1 MGYFGSQLTQV
12 LRRLR
17 HSPMFTAITLI
28 TLAIGIGAN
37 TAIFSVID
45 GVLLKPLPYPHPEQ
59 LVSISNIAHGANLED
74 LQNAPSS
81 YFIYHDQNRTL
92 EDIGLYDHTTVNLTG
107 EAQPE
112 QVSSLVV
119 TSGTLPILG
128 IKPMLG
134 RWFSLVDDSPG
145 SPQTVMLTYGYWE
158 RRFGG
163 GSSILGRKIAIDGEP
178 REVIGVMPERFHF
191 LDEDDPPFI
200 LPFQLNRSTTFLGD
214 YSIGA
219 IARLKDRVSMT
230 EVHADLQR
238 LQPIILHSFPT
249 PPGFSFQVFEKLQI
263 EPKVQPLKHEVIG
276 DVGKALWVLMG
287 AIGIVLLIACANVAN
302 LLLVRTEGRRQE
314 IGIRA
319 ALGAGRGRLAG
330 DLLLESVMLGLV
342 GGVLGLGVA
351 HGALRI
357 LLGMATA
364 NLPRV
369 REIGIHTPALWFTLA
384 ISLFAS
390 LLVGCIPMLK
400 YGRTQLST
408 GLRQGGRTLSQSR
421 EQHHARNGLVITQVA
436 MAMVLLICSGLM
448 IRTFRALTK
457 VDPGFFEPS
466 RVQMFRF
473 FIAGADVKDPE
484 RVVRTQEEISR
495 RIAAIPGVSSV
506 GLASD
511 IPMAGGNGQQDP
523 IYAQDRPDSQQ
534 ETSTLRLF
542 KYVSPELL
550 HTLGIPLIAGRD
562 FTWSDI
568 YNKVPVALV
577 SENLAREY
585 WHDAS
590 SALGKRIRV
599 GSDGKDDEWREVVG
613 VVANVHDNGVNQDPP
628 PSAYWPIWMD
638 HFEGEPTRFQ
648 RGLSVAIR
656 SPRAGSESF
665 LKEVRQA
672 VWSVDANLPL
682 ADVHTLDY
690 YYKHSMARASFTLV
704 LLGVS
709 GAVGLLLGIVGLYSV
724 IAYSVVQ
731 RRKEI
736 GIRMA
741 LGAQRDTL
749 VRMFVRQGL
758 LLTGLGVV
766 CGLAAAAGLTRLMA
780 SLLFHVSFL
789 DPITYCAVTAM
800 LVGTAVL
807 ASYLPSRRAAMVDPV
822 ETMRAE

>member
-1 MGYFGSQLTQV
+1 
-12 LRRLR
+12 
-17 HSPMFTAITLI
+17 MFTAITLL

-59 LVSISNIAHGANLED
+59 LVSISNIARGANLEE
-74 LQNAPSS
+74 LRTAPSS

-92 EDIGLYDHTTVNLTG
+92 EDIGLYDHNTVNLTG
-107 EAQPE
+107 VAQPE
-112 QVSSLVV
+112 QVSALVV
-119 TSGTLPILG
+119 TDGTLPILG

-134 RWFSLVDDSPG
+134 RWFNRVDDSPG
-145 SPQTVMLTYGYWE
+145 SPETVMLTYGSWQ

-163 GSSILGRKIAIDGEP
+163 SSSILGRKITIDSEP
-178 REVIGVMPERFHF
+178 REVIGVMPEKFHF
-191 LDEDDPPFI
+191 LDEDDPTLI

-219 IARLKDRVSMT
+219 IARLKDRVSMM
-230 EVHADLQR
+230 EAHADLQR

-249 PPGFSFQVFEKLQI
+249 PPGFSLQMFEKLQL

-276 DVGKALWVLMG
+276 DIGNALWVLMG

-302 LLLVRTEGRRQE
+302 LLLVRAEGRRQE
-314 IGIRA
+314 LGIRA

-330 DLLLESVMLGLV
+330 DLLLESMMLGLL
-342 GGVLGLGVA
+342 GGAAGLGIA
-351 HGALRI
+351 YGALH
-357 LLGMATA
+357 LLLAMATA

-369 REIGIHTPALWFTLA
+369 REIGIHTPALLFTLA
-384 ISLFAS
+384 VSLFAS
-390 LLVGCIPMLK
+390 LMVGCIPMLK

-421 EQHHARNGLVITQVA
+421 QQHRARNGLVIIQVA
-436 MAMVLLICSGLM
+436 MALVLLICSGLM

-457 VDPGFFEPS
+457 VDPGFFEPP

-473 FIAGADVKDPE
+473 FISEADIKEPE

-495 RIAAIPGVSSV
+495 RIAAIPGVASV

-523 IYAQDRPDSQQ
+523 IYAQDRADSQQ
-534 ETSTLRLF
+534 ESSTLRLF
-542 KYVSPELL
+542 KYVSPEFLR
-550 HTLGIPLIAGRD
+550 TLGIPLIAGRN

-585 WHDAS
+585 WHDS
-590 SALGKRIRV
+590 SSPLGKRIRV
-599 GSDGKDDEWREVVG
+599 GSDGKNDDWREVIG
-613 VVANVHDNGVNQDPP
+613 VVANVHDNGVTQDPP
-628 PSAYWPIWMD
+628 PSVYWPIWMD
-638 HFEGEPTRFQ
+638 RFEGDPTRFQ
-648 RGLSVAIR
+648 RGLSVTIR
-656 SPRAGSESF
+656 SPRAGAESF
-665 LKEVRQA
+665 MKEVRQA

-682 ADVHTLDY
+682 ADVHTLGY
-690 YYKHSMARASFTLV
+690 FYKHSMARTSFTLV

-709 GAVGLLLGIVGLYSV
+709 GVVGLLLGIVGLYSV
-724 IAYSVVQ
+724 IAYSIAQ

-741 LGAQRDTL
+741 LGAQRSEL

-758 LLTGLGVV
+758 VLTAVGVV
-766 CGLAAAAGLTRLMA
+766 CGLVAAAGLTRLMS
-780 SLLFHVSFL
+780 SLLFHVSSL
-789 DPITYCAVTAM
+789 DPVTYCAVTAI
-800 LVGTAVL
+800 LIATAVL
-807 ASYLPSRRAAMVDPV
+807 ASYLPSRRAATVDPV
-822 ETMRAE
+822 ETLRAE

>member
-1 MGYFGSQLTQV
+1 MGSFGNQLRQI
-12 LRRLR
+12 LRRLAR
-17 HSPMFTAITLI
+17 SPMFTAITLI

-45 GVLLKPLPYPHPEQ
+45 GVLLKPLPYATPER
-59 LVSISNIAHGANLED
+59 LVSISHIARGANLEE
-74 LQNAPSS
+74 LRTAPSS
-81 YFIYHDQNRTL
+81 YFIYRDQSRTL
-92 EDIGLYDHTTVNLTG
+92 EDIGLYDHSTVNLTG
-107 EAQPE
+107 VAQPE
-112 QVSSLVV
+112 QVSALVV
-119 TSGTLPILG
+119 TDGTLPLLG

-134 RWFSLVDDSPG
+134 RWFNRVDDSPG
-145 SPQTVMLTYGYWE
+145 SPETVMLTYGYWQ

-163 GSSILGRKIAIDGEP
+163 SSSILGRKITIDGVA
-178 REVIGVMPERFHF
+178 REVIGVMPEKFHF
-191 LDEDDPPFI
+191 LDQDDPPLI

-238 LQPIILHSFPT
+238 LQPIILHSFPA
-249 PPGFSFQVFEKLQI
+249 PPGFGLQLFEKLKI

-276 DVGKALWVLMG
+276 DVGNALWVLMG

-302 LLLVRTEGRRQE
+302 LLLVRAEGRRQE
-314 IGIRA
+314 LGIRA

-330 DLLLESVMLGLV
+330 DLLLESVILGLL
-342 GGVLGLGVA
+342 GGIFGLAGA
-351 HGALRI
+351 YGALRV

-369 REIGIHTPALWFTLA
+369 REIGIHTPALLFTLA

-390 LLVGCIPMLK
+390 LLVGCIPMFK

-421 EQHHARNGLVITQVA
+421 QQHRARNVLVIIQVA
-436 MAMVLLICSGLM
+436 MALVLLICSGLM

-466 RVQMFRF
+466 QVQTFRF
-473 FIAGADVKDPE
+473 FISQADVAEPE
-484 RVVRTQEEISR
+484 RVVRTQEEILH

-523 IYAQDRPDSQQ
+523 IYAQDRADSQQ
-534 ETSTLRLF
+534 ETSMLRLF
-542 KYVSPELL
+542 KYVSPEFLR
-550 HTLGIPLIAGRD
+550 TLGIPLIAGRN

-585 WHDAS
+585 WHDPS

-599 GSDGKDDEWREVVG
+599 GSDGKNDDWREVIG

-628 PSAYWPIWMD
+628 PSAYWPIWVD
-638 HFEGEPTRFQ
+638 HFEGDPTRFQ
-648 RGLSVAIR
+648 RALSVAIR

-665 LKEVRQA
+665 LREVRQA

-682 ADVHTLDY
+682 ADVRTLDY
-690 YYKHSMARASFTLV
+690 FYKQSMARTSFTLV

-709 GAVGLLLGIVGLYSV
+709 GAVGLLLGIIGLYSV
-724 IAYSVVQ
+724 IAYSVAQ
-731 RRKEI
+731 RTKEI
-736 GIRMA
+736 GVRMA
-741 LGAQRDTL
+741 LGAQRKE
-749 VRMFVRQGL
+749 
-758 LLTGLGVV
+758 LTGMFIREGLWLTGIGVA
-766 CGLAAAAGLTRLMA
+766 CGLAAAIAVTRLMS
-780 SLLFHVSFL
+780 SLLFHVNPV
-789 DPITYCAVTAM
+789 DPITYCVVSVSLVAAAM
-800 LVGTAVL
+800 L
-807 ASYLPSRRAAMVDPV
+807 ASYLPSRRAAAVNPV
-822 ETMRAE
+822 ESLRAE